1 MEKKKLSVLL
11 TISLF
16 LGSSLFDNISVF
28 ATDSGSSTL
37 ELVLNQSKS
46 AADQKIT
53 EIQNVGVKV
62 PESANSTYS
71 QGLAEYQTALSLANT
86 DFQES
91 KMHALKAMNLFTD
104 TIRMVE
110 NQENGTSKVNQA
122 STLVQSIEDSQNSEA
137 QIRGLVEA
145 NRMSDSVFKDYEF
158 AINAA
163 NTAIASGDF
172 QSAKQQIFIA
182 QGLLDKIYQQ
192 LQDQAQAAVNSRA
205 STFRNT
211 SENVLIQMIENAESS
226 GLDQATISALQTELD
241 RLEASKTT
249 SQIIEATNQSSQL
262 QNATDQYNNQILV
275 NFDKESSNI
284 GHKISVLQGLAAQ
297 HNLQFTGLTL
307 LSNMLADIK
316 QKMINGQTDDAASE
330 LDQEYS
336 LLSGMSDVV
345 NGAAPIVQEID
356 TDRNTSQM
364 LQSKAQAENDSVSM
378 DNIGQDNQLLD
389 SVYSTI
395 INATSADD
403 LKSARDSLSNAEDIL
418 NGINDTLNGSNQQSS
433 NQTQS
438 SDSTN
443 STSNSQPQQ
452 SDNMTNATKSTNNST
467 NSTGQSNSTSTTND
481 NSTS

>member
-1 MEKKKLSVLL
+1 MEKRILAIL
-11 TISLF
+11 TVSLF
-16 LGSSLFDNISVF
+16 LGSSLFDNISVL
-28 ATDSGSSTL
+28 ATDGGSSTL

-46 AADQKIT
+46 AADQKIVET
-53 EIQNVGVKV
+53 QNAGMKV
-62 PESANSTYS
+62 PDSANSTYS

-86 DFQES
+86 NFQES
-91 KMHALKAMNLFTD
+91 KIHALKAMNLFTN
-104 TIRMVE
+104 TIQMVE
-110 NQENGTSKVNQA
+110 NQGNATSEVNQT
-122 STLVQSIEDSQNSEA
+122 STLVQNIEDSQNSEA
-137 QIRGLVEA
+137 QIWELVEA
-145 NRMSDSVFKDYEF
+145 NRMPDSVFKGYED

-211 SENVLIQMIENAESS
+211 SENVLLQMIENAKSS
-226 GLDQATISALQTELD
+226 ALDQSTINALQTELD

-249 SQIIEATNQSSQL
+249 SQIIDATNQSSQL
-262 QNATDQYNNQILV
+262 QNATDQYDNQILV

-284 GHKISVLQGLAAQ
+284 EHKINVLQGLAAQ

-307 LSNMLADIK
+307 LSQMLADIK

-336 LLSGMSDVV
+336 LLSSMNDVV
-345 NGAAPIVQEID
+345 NGAAPVVQEIN

-364 LQSKAQAENDSVSM
+364 LQNKAQIENGSVSM
-378 DNIGQDNQLLD
+378 DDIEQANQLFD
-389 SVYSTI
+389 SAYSTV

-403 LKSARDSLSNAEDIL
+403 LKSARDSLSNAENIL
-418 NGINDTLNGSNQQSS
+418 NGMSDTLNGSNQQSG
-433 NQTQS
+433 NPIQS
-438 SDSTN
+438 SNSTN
-443 STSNSQPQQ
+443 STSNSQPQS
-452 SDNMTNATKSTNNST
+452 SDNMTNATESTNNST
-467 NSTGQSNSTSTTND
+467 NSTDQSNSTYPTND